1 MVYEVLEPASK
12 GRFELERSEP
22 LKEDELFTQFDMT
35 YKVLR
40 VLPGNDQFDAGSRS
54 PMSAVERRR
63 GTKAGKTHRA
73 RPDRSA
79 TQTHA

>member
-22 LKEDELFTQFDMT
+22 LKEDERFTQFDMT

-40 VLPGNDQFDAGSRS
+40 FLPGNDQFDAVIEVAHVG
-54 PMSAVERRR
+54 
-63 GTKAGKTHRA
+63 GRA
-73 RPDRSA
+73 QAWYEGWEDAPD
-79 TQTHA
+79 